1 MWFVPF
7 YGYHTMQFALIQ
19 YFTDIRM
26 CSILTLKCLLFLA
39 FDSYFLVLIIIWL
52 FLDFLILKFWFLF
65 GQVLILTVK
74 TQNRVLLLWLCLI
87 MLYSY
92 VPCLILLF
100 LEKIS
105 NLALYR
111 RWHFVRIQRGYMNL
125 CVVLIMIQQMEFRH

>member
-1 MWFVPF
+1 
-7 YGYHTMQFALIQ
+7 MQFALIR

-39 FDSYFLVLIIIWL
+39 FDSYFL
-52 FLDFLILKFWFLF
+52 
-65 GQVLILTVK
+65 VLILTVK

-100 LEKIS
+100 LEKFS
-105 NLALYR
+105 NLALYC